1 MAKHLLQVRL
11 AAPKEA
17 RHPRSVLACL
27 PLLGQVAL
35 QDPLH
40 GLAVLAVAH
49 EGAELAF
56 QLSAS
61 VLVVERGDPCLAVV
75 GQRADARVA
84 LQGLENL
91 LGHATA
97 PVGWR
102 VMPTAM

>member
-1 MAKHLLQVRL
+1 MAGL
-11 AAPKEA
+11 A
-17 RHPRSVLACL
+17 
-27 PLLGQVAL
+27 LLGQIAL

-40 GLAVLAVAH
+40 RLAVLAVANKR
-49 EGAELAF
+49 AQFAF
-56 QLSAS
+56 QLTAS
-61 VLVVERGDPCLAVV
+61 VVVVERGDPCLAVV
-75 GQRADARVA
+75 GQRAGARVA